1 LLNVF
6 LAIAVDNLNS
16 AREMTA
22 AQEEEEALMKEKKN
36 NTLAKETK
44 MFMNPEVKK

>member
-1 LLNVF
+1 VF

-22 AQEEEEALMKEKKN
+22 AQEEEELQMKEKKK
-36 NTLAKETK
+36 NTLEKETK
-44 MFMNPEVKK
+44 IFMNPEIPR